1 MTQTTSLDFSLG
13 FSTVVSVSESVFWF
27 MMLWESNQI
36 SGSSKGDLQTWEQK
50 NGLQKCPDAAN
61 ALNST
66 WQEGRLSGELGPGA
80 KVWILTALQKPG
92 C

>member
-1 MTQTTSLDFSLG
+1 M
-13 FSTVVSVSESVFWF
+13 V
-27 MMLWESNQI
+27 LWESNQI
-36 SGSSKGDLQTWEQK
+36 AGSSKGDLQTWEQK
-50 NGLQKCPDAAN
+50 NGLQRCPDAAN

-66 WQEGRLSGELGPGA
+66 WQQGRLSGELGPGA

>member
-1 MTQTTSLDFSLG
+1 
-13 FSTVVSVSESVFWF
+13 

-36 SGSSKGDLQTWEQK
+36 AGSSKGDLQTWDKKKK
-50 NGLQKCPDAAN
+50 NGLQKWPDAAN

-66 WQEGRLSGELGPGA
+66 WQQGRLSGELGPGA